1 MSIAKFK
8 SEFIKKKLP
17 KIVGA
22 YINMLAIFSPLK
34 AGILAMN
41 IFCTPRA
48 GRLKDHQS
56 EFLSKAENLSFS
68 MDSEHIQVYHWK
80 GSGKKVLLVHG
91 WESNAWRWR
100 KLIKEL
106 QKFDSD
112 IYALD
117 APAHG
122 KSGGKYFTGI
132 LYGKAIDV
140 VSINIQPQVLI
151 GHSIGAFSSLYYK
164 SHFESNHVEKI
175 IVLAS
180 PDKMTDITQT
190 YHDTI
195 GLNRRGRAAYQLYF
209 NQIFDIRVE
218 NFRASLFAATLDIGG
233 ALIHDKDDKTNFFED
248 GVAISTAWQGCAFYS
263 TTGHGHSLQSREVYD
278 IVLNELK
285 NMA

>member
-1 MSIAKFK
+1 MSKAKFK
-8 SEFIKKKLP
+8 SEFIKKKLL
-17 KIVGA
+17 KIVGS
-22 YINMLAIFSPLK
+22 YINTLAIFFPLK
-34 AGILAMN
+34 AGRIAMN

-48 GRLKDHQS
+48 GRLKDYQS

-68 MDSEHIQVYHWK
+68 IDNEHIQVYHWK

-106 QKFDSD
+106 QNFDFD

-140 VSINIQPQVLI
+140 VSKNIQPQVLI
-151 GHSIGAFSSLYYK
+151 GHSIGSFSSLYYK
-164 SHFESNHVEKI
+164 SHFMSDHVKKI

-195 GLNRRGRAAYQLYF
+195 GLNRRGKAAYQLYF
-209 NQIFDIRVE
+209 NRIFDTPVE
-218 NFRASLFAATLDIGG
+218 KFSASLFAARLDIGG
-233 ALIHDKDDKTNFFED
+233 ALIHDKDDITNFIED
-248 GVAISTAWQGCAFYS
+248 GVAISSAWQGCTFYS
-263 TTGHGHSLQSREVYD
+263 TTGHGHSLQAREVYD
-278 IVLNELK
+278 IVVKELK